1 MRRYNIN
8 SDWKF
13 RKGDGSPA
21 AVVTL
26 PHIWDIRGGQNGNGG
41 YVGVCVYEK
50 QIEMSDDWKD
60 RDIYLE
66 IGAAGSVAEVVVNG
80 QPVGTHKGGYSLF
93 RFNITKWMRPG
104 QCNRIEVR
112 VDNSVRDDVYP
123 IAADYTFFGGIYR
136 DVNLVVADA
145 SRFSLDDDG
154 SEGIYI
160 IPEITGG
167 GRGRVRVY
175 SVVDEPE
182 GREVCCQVLDQDG
195 ELCAKATVKAGKE
208 PAELFIE
215 QPVFVEWTQWCLSVH
230 TVCRFAE
237 KRKVDGEADDP
248 IRLPKHPPFRRKRLS
263 AERRE
268 AVSSRRGAPSGP
280 GGPWMGHFPGGHGG
294 GHGPLKGNR
303 RQYRKAGPLSARSL
317 FL

>member
-50 QIEMSDDWKD
+50 QIEMSDDWKG

-66 IGAAGSVAEVVVNG
+66 IGAAGSVAEVVVND

-93 RFNITKWMRPG
+93 RFNITEWMRPG

-154 SEGIYI
+154 SEGVYI

-182 GREVCCQVLDQDG
+182 GCEVCCQVLDQDG

-208 PAELFIE
+208 PA
-215 QPVFVEWTQWCLSVH
+215 
-230 TVCRFAE
+230 
-237 KRKVDGEADDP
+237 
-248 IRLPKHPPFRRKRLS
+248 
-263 AERRE
+263 
-268 AVSSRRGAPSGP
+268 
-280 GGPWMGHFPGGHGG
+280 
-294 GHGPLKGNR
+294 
-303 RQYRKAGPLSARSL
+303 
-317 FL
+317 

>member
-93 RFNITKWMRPG
+93 LFNITKWMRPG

-160 IPEITGG
+160 IPEITGSRPRTPPARPPRCT
-167 GRGRVRVY
+167 RG
-175 SVVDEPE
+175 P
-182 GREVCCQVLDQDG
+182 VL
-195 ELCAKATVKAGKE
+195 
-208 PAELFIE
+208 
-215 QPVFVEWTQWCLSVH
+215 
-230 TVCRFAE
+230 CR
-237 KRKVDGEADDP
+237 RP
-248 IRLPKHPPFRRKRLS
+248 
-263 AERRE
+263 
-268 AVSSRRGAPSGP
+268 
-280 GGPWMGHFPGGHGG
+280 
-294 GHGPLKGNR
+294 
-303 RQYRKAGPLSARSL
+303 
-317 FL
+317 